1 MRGITVAPRTR
12 RRQPYNPAQPHD
24 RRAKEINRGQ
34 NGYTVEV
41 LIDDP
46 YEPGAKIATVRSVR
60 DDPLAD
66 RFSRGHI
73 DQAQFDAGR
82 EFQRHFGIA
91 ERGPRAVQLSEAVD
105 GDPPRENLTDG
116 QLLAGKWLA
125 KCYRKLGADGS
136 SLVHDMLVHAMST
149 KQIAES
155 RGMAGQDWE
164 RYFGKRL
171 WECLNTLAVVY
182 GFSNGEH
189 KTVRVGTKDL
199 TVQ

>member
-1 MRGITVAPRTR
+1 VARAKR
-12 RRQPYNPAQPHD
+12 KRPYDPSKDHLVHD
-24 RRAKEINRGQ
+24 RRATEINRGL
-34 NGYTVEV
+34 GRYIVEV
-41 LIDDP
+41 EVDDP
-46 YEPGAKIATVRSVR
+46 YEAGGKIATVRSVR

-66 RFSRGHI
+66 RFSRGFI

-91 ERGPRAVQLSEAVD
+91 ERGPRAVQMSEAVD

-116 QLLAGKWLA
+116 QLMAGKWLA

-136 SLVHDMLVHAMST
+136 ALVHDMLVHAMT
-149 KQIAES
+149 AKQISES
-155 RGMAGQDWE
+155 RGMSGQDWE
-164 RYFGKRL
+164 KYFAKRL

-182 GFSNGEH
+182 GFATGDKIVQN
-189 KTVRVGTKDL
+189 GTKGL

>member
-1 MRGITVAPRTR
+1 MI
-12 RRQPYNPAQPHD
+12 
-24 RRAKEINRGQ
+24 E
-34 NGYTVEV
+34 VE
-41 LIDDP
+41 IDDP
-46 YEPGAKIATVRSVR
+46 YEAGAKISAIRSVR
-60 DDPLAD
+60 EDPLGD
-66 RFSRGHI
+66 RFARGYI

-91 ERGPRAVQLSEAVD
+91 ERGPSARQLSEAED
-105 GDPPRENLTDG
+105 GAPPRENLTDG

-136 SLVHDMLVHAMST
+136 ALVHDMLVHAMSA

-155 RGMAGQDWE
+155 RGLAGQDWDK
-164 RYFGKRL
+164 YFAKRL

-182 GFSNGEH
+182 GFATGD
-189 KTVRVGTKDL
+189 KIVRDGTKDL